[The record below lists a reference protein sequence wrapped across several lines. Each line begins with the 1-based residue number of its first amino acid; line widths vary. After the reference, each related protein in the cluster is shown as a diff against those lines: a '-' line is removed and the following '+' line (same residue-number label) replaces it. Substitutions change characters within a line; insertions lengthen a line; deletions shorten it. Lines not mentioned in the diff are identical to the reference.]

1 MVTVGFGVCDLC
13 GIGMADRT
21 VFSISLT
28 KHFYMKTNMGNADR
42 VIRVI
47 LAIVF
52 SALYFTGTVTG
63 TWGTVL
69 LVFGGV
75 FLMVSVM
82 GFCPLYTIF
91 GINSCGNKK

>member
-1 MVTVGFGVCDLC
+1 MVTVGFSVCDLC

-28 KHFYMKTNMGNADR
+28 KHFYMKANMGNADR

-52 SALYFTGTVTG
+52 AVLYFTGTVIG

-69 LVFGGV
+69 IVVGGV
-75 FLMVSVM
+75 FLTTSVI
-82 GFCPLYTIF
+82 GFYPLYTLL
-91 GINSCGNKK
+91 GISTCKK

>member
-1 MVTVGFGVCDLC
+1 
-13 GIGMADRT
+13 
-21 VFSISLT
+21 
-28 KHFYMKTNMGNADR
+28 MKTNMGNADR

-82 GFCPLYTIF
+82 GFCPLYAIF